1 MKFEK
6 SFLYMLQSVDAFFPI
21 GAFTRSNGLE
31 DYVLRDRIGTADD
44 LREYLRGF
52 LQIFPYNDLGILSL
66 AFRHHSEKD
75 FLLELDGIGTA
86 MKGAS
91 EVRMGCIRMCSR
103 YIKAR
108 EAMGDCQGMLSWY
121 WQQMRLKKASG
132 LHPLVLGIYGA
143 ESGMEQDV
151 LLLMYGYSIL
161 SAIVNNTVKLV
172 PLSQMEGQK
181 VLYESLAALEA
192 VALKAEQVELEDL
205 GISGGAYEIHCMN
218 HEQLYSRQYMS

>member
-6 SFLYMLQSVDAFFPI
+6 SFLCMLQSVDAFFPI
-21 GAFTRSNGLE
+21 GAFTLSNGLE
-31 DYVLRDRIGTADD
+31 DYVLRDRIRSTND
-44 LREYLRGF
+44 LREYLDGF

-66 AFRHHSEKD
+66 AFRHYSEKD
-75 FLLELDGIGTA
+75 YLLELDGIGAA
-86 MKGAS
+86 MKGAY
-91 EVRMGCIRMCSR
+91 EVRVGCMRMCSR

-108 EAMGDCQGMLSWY
+108 EAMGDCRGMLSWY
-121 WQQMRLKKASG
+121 WQQMRLKNAAG
-132 LHPLVLGIYGA
+132 LHPLALGIYGA
-143 ESGMEQDV
+143 ESGMEQEL

-161 SAIVNNTVKLV
+161 SAIINNTVKLV

-181 VLYESLAALEA
+181 VLYESLSVLES
-192 VALKAEQVELEDL
+192 VALKAEQVELEAL